1 MNMGTCSEEQLMRL
15 ESWINASRS
24 KIDGK
29 QWLLV
34 IDPMLARGEEVYLYY
49 YMVPENQIITWVE
62 PIDSYILFQECTA
75 WHWNH
80 KSTLVFT
87 SLVLELNS
95 AGLELEAQYW

>member
-1 MNMGTCSEEQLMRL
+1 MNVGTCSEEQLTRL
-15 ESWINASRS
+15 ELWIDASRS

-34 IDPMLARGEEVYLYY
+34 IDLMLVRGEEVYLYY
-49 YMVPENQIITWVE
+49 YVVPENQIITWVE
-62 PIDSYILFQECTA
+62 PINGYILFQECTA

-80 KSTLVFT
+80 KCTLIFT

-95 AGLELEAQYW
+95 AGLKLEAQYW